1 MVETTTQPPGQQAVA
16 KPMIIARQHWLAD
29 PTQATLKQRL
39 KSNKATTKRH
49 PSMPIIRPSLSADIP
64 AITAIYAHHVLNST
78 GTFETE
84 APSADDMASRRA
96 DVLGKGL
103 PYLVVLENAEVVG
116 FAYGNWFKPRP
127 AYRYSVEDSIYLA
140 PSQHG
145 KGLGRALLAEL
156 LARCEAVGIRK
167 VMAIVGDSANA
178 ASVGLHLALGF
189 EEVGK
194 IDACGWKFGAWRD
207 IVIMQKTLG
216 LGDSQPP
223 ADVLNR

>member
-1 MVETTTQPPGQQAVA
+1 
-16 KPMIIARQHWLAD
+16 
-29 PTQATLKQRL
+29 
-39 KSNKATTKRH
+39 
-49 PSMPIIRPSLSADIP
+49 MPRIRPSRDEDIP
-64 AITAIYAHHVLNST
+64 AITAIYGHHVLHGT

-84 APSADDMASRRA
+84 PPSVADMRMRRA
-96 DVLGKGL
+96 DVLSKGL
-103 PYLVVLENAEVVG
+103 PYLVAEQDGKIAG

-140 PSQHG
+140 PDLHG
-145 KGLGRALLAEL
+145 QGLGRALLAEL

-178 ASVGLHLALGF
+178 RSIGVHRALGF
-189 EEVGK
+189 TQVGT

-216 LGDSQPP
+216 LGDTQPP
-223 ADVLNR
+223 LDLPAP